1 MPKRVP
7 RLTSDEAAEAFL
19 DQNLSDLDFTQFK
32 TVQFER
38 QPKSDRVNMRLPAAL
53 LDAVKSKAASEGVP
67 YQRYIRR
74 VLEEAVAR
82 RN

>member
-19 DQNLSDLDFTQFK
+19 EQDLSDLDFTQFEA
-32 TVQFER
+32 VQFEH

-53 LDAVKSKAASEGVP
+53 LDAVKSRAASEGMP
-67 YQRYIRR
+67 CQRYIRR
-74 VLEEAVAR
+74 VLEEAVAKG
-82 RN
+82 N